1 MKTLR
6 RNLWVGALAMG
17 LFFMVIG
24 RLFVY
29 MGNDAKNM
37 IADELVTWNITLGAD
52 AVQFG
57 RILGDAIRT
66 EGDVPRD

>member
-1 MKTLR
+1 
-6 RNLWVGALAMG
+6 MG

-24 RLFVY
+24 GLFVY

-57 RILGDAIRT
+57 RILGDAIRDARTADIESKIITLHT
-66 EGDVPRD
+66 EGKHGV